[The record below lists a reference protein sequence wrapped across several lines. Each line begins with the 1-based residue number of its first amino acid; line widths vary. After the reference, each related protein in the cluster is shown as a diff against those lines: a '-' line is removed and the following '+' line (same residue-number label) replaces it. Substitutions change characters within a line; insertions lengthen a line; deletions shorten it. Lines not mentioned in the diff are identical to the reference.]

1 MLEFLNIGHMITF
14 ATSFESRDFIELY
27 YDVITFISKRPGTAN
42 FAEIIKITTTLIKTT
57 L

>member
-1 MLEFLNIGHMITF
+1 MITC
-14 ATSFESRDFIELY
+14 AISFESRDFIELY